1 MHAIRAMV
9 RKVRDVPGLRED
21 RFFAG
26 AKILRSYGLGP
37 LPGCATMITLITHGG
52 TCCIA
57 ANVDAAAVTDLELF
71 RSCLERGFAEVL
83 SLGAS

>member
-1 MHAIRAMV
+1 
-9 RKVRDVPGLRED
+9 
-21 RFFAG
+21 
-26 AKILRSYGLGP
+26 
-37 LPGCATMITLITHGG
+37 MITLITHGD
-52 TCCIA
+52 TCCVA